1 MLTQVAE
8 IKSKIKES
16 SESTSQKTIFHALL
30 ASSTHPSDLTDE
42 ALTGEAQTII
52 GAGTM
57 TTASV
62 LKVGTY
68 HVLAEPLVLNKLTTE
83 LRKAIPDPA
92 VATPLRELEQLPYLS
107 AVISESLRRDYGV
120 SHRLQR
126 VAPDRALQFHDW
138 TIPPGTP
145 VSMTSVLM
153 HENPEIFPH
162 PYTFDP
168 ERWLQSGST
177 STQGESGLYR
187 LDRYLVP
194 FGKGT
199 RACAGI
205 NLAYAELYLT
215 FAHVFRRFE
224 MELFEMKRERD
235 IDMKY
240 DFFVPSPSKE
250 SLGLRVL
257 ITGLK
262 G

>member
-1 MLTQVAE
+1 MLAHVTAIQL
-8 IKSKIKES
+8 KIKES
-16 SESTSQKTIFHALL
+16 SKSTSQKTVFHALL
-30 ASSTHPSDLTDE
+30 ASDAPPSDLTNV
-42 ALTGEAQTII
+42 ALSGEAQAII
-52 GAGTM
+52 GAGTT

-62 LKVGTY
+62 LRVGTY
-68 HVLAEPLVLNKLTTE
+68 HVLADPSILNKLTTE
-83 LRKAIPDPA
+83 LRKAIPNPA

-107 AVISESLRRDYGV
+107 AVISESLRRDHGV

-126 VAPDRALQFHDW
+126 VAPDRALQFNAW

-162 PYTFDP
+162 PHTFDP
-168 ERWLQSGST
+168 ERWLKSGST
-177 STQGESGLYR
+177 STQGSNGLHR

-194 FGKGT
+194 FGKGS

-215 FAHVFRRFE
+215 FANVFRRFE
-224 MELFEMKRERD
+224 MELFETERERD
-235 IDMKY
+235 IDLKH
-240 DFFVPSPSKE
+240 DFFIPSPSLE
-250 SLGLRVL
+250 SRGLRALV
-257 ITGLK
+257 IGLK